1 MKYPEREE
9 DKMKEALRYVWS
21 YIRQYARM
29 FALALL
35 LTVAVAGLSMVS
47 PYATGKIVGEVIGE
61 GLNDRLTGY
70 LWLMIGAA
78 VLIALVRYT
87 YLWIFEDISQKVVC
101 SVRDDIYR
109 RIQKMDFRFFDKNR
123 VGDLMSRLTGDIE
136 AIRVFVAFVVYQ
148 MVINLCTFV
157 FALIMMF
164 SINVV
169 FTLILLLVAPVI
181 FVLAVRM
188 ASKIRGAHV
197 EVREEYS
204 RLNSMVQENISG
216 NRVVKAFA
224 KEAYEILKF
233 DARNAAYKE
242 ANINAAR
249 TQAKYIPVMDALAVS
264 LSFIMIA
271 VGGTMCLTGNMSI
284 EDLVMINGY
293 LWAVNNPLRM
303 FGWLLNDLMR
313 FVAAYDKMKT
323 VAFVEPRI
331 KNPEHPKEIQMQGKV
346 EFRDVSFR
354 YDKEMILKNVSF
366 TAQPGQRIAIM
377 GATGAGKTTMMNLM
391 MRFYDVSS
399 GGIYI
404 DGINLKDLD
413 KYAVRKEIGM
423 TMQDVFLFS
432 DTIEGNI
439 AYGNPGAPMADVEK
453 AAELAGATEFIEQ
466 FPDGF
471 DTIVGE
477 RGVGL
482 SGGQRQRLAL
492 ARALLVHPRILI
504 LDDTTSAL
512 DMETEFKVFDG
523 LKKQNDGQTIFIIAH
538 RISSVKDA
546 DQILVLDQGEIA
558 ERGTHEELLQ
568 QKGRYY
574 EIYCQQMGIVMEGM
588 KAGGEE

>member
-1 MKYPEREE
+1 
-9 DKMKEALRYVWS
+9 MKEALRYVWS

-242 ANINAAR
+242 ANIKAAR

-574 EIYCQQMGIVMEGM
+574 EIYCQQMGIVMEGI

>member
-1 MKYPEREE
+1 
-9 DKMKEALRYVWS
+9 
-21 YIRQYARM
+21 
-29 FALALL
+29 
-35 LTVAVAGLSMVS
+35 
-47 PYATGKIVGEVIGE
+47 
-61 GLNDRLTGY
+61 
-70 LWLMIGAA
+70 
-78 VLIALVRYT
+78 
-87 YLWIFEDISQKVVC
+87 
-101 SVRDDIYR
+101 
-109 RIQKMDFRFFDKNR
+109 
-123 VGDLMSRLTGDIE
+123 MSRLTGDIE

-242 ANINAAR
+242 ANIKAAR

>member
-1 MKYPEREE
+1 
-9 DKMKEALRYVWS
+9 MKEALRYVWS
-21 YIRQYARM
+21 YIRQYAWM

-61 GLNDRLTGY
+61 GLNDRLIGY

-164 SINVV
+164 RINVV
-169 FTLILLLVAPVI
+169 FTLILLLVAPII

-242 ANINAAR
+242 ANIKAAR

-323 VAFVEPRI
+323 IAFVEPRI

>member
-1 MKYPEREE
+1 
-9 DKMKEALRYVWS
+9 MKEALRYVWS
-21 YIRQYARM
+21 YIRQYAWM

-35 LTVAVAGLSMVS
+35 LTMAVAGLSMVS

-242 ANINAAR
+242 ANIKAAR

>member
-242 ANINAAR
+242 ANIKAAR

-574 EIYCQQMGIVMEGM
+574 EIYCQQMGIVMEGI

>member
-1 MKYPEREE
+1 
-9 DKMKEALRYVWS
+9 MKEALRYVWS

-61 GLNDRLTGY
+61 GLNDRLAGY
-70 LWLMIGAA
+70 LWIMIGAA

-242 ANINAAR
+242 ANIKAAR

>member
-1 MKYPEREE
+1 
-9 DKMKEALRYVWS
+9 MKEALRYVWS
-21 YIRQYARM
+21 YIRQYAWM

-78 VLIALVRYT
+78 VLVALVRYT

-164 SINVV
+164 RINVV

-242 ANINAAR
+242 ANIKAAR

-323 VAFVEPRI
+323 IAFVEPRI

>member
-1 MKYPEREE
+1 
-9 DKMKEALRYVWS
+9 MKEALRYVWS
-21 YIRQYARM
+21 YIRQYAWM

-242 ANINAAR
+242 ANIKAAR

>member
-1 MKYPEREE
+1 
-9 DKMKEALRYVWS
+9 MKEALRYVWS

-61 GLNDRLTGY
+61 GLNDRLAGY

-242 ANINAAR
+242 ANIKAAR

>member
-1 MKYPEREE
+1 
-9 DKMKEALRYVWS
+9 MKEALRYVWS
-21 YIRQYARM
+21 YIRQYAWM

-61 GLNDRLTGY
+61 GLNDRLAGY
-70 LWLMIGAA
+70 LWLMVGAA

-188 ASKIRGAHV
+188 ASRIRGAHM

-354 YDKEMILKNVSF
+354 YDKEMILKDISF
-366 TAQPGQRIAIM
+366 TAQLGQRIAIM

-404 DGINLKDLD
+404 DGVNLKDLD

-439 AYGNPGAPMADVEK
+439 AYGNPGAPMTDVEK

-466 FPDGF
+466 FPEGF

>member
-1 MKYPEREE
+1 
-9 DKMKEALRYVWS
+9 MKEALRYVWS

-242 ANINAAR
+242 ANIKAAR

-423 TMQDVFLFS
+423 TMQDDFLFS

>member
-1 MKYPEREE
+1 
-9 DKMKEALRYVWS
+9 MKEALRYVWS
-21 YIRQYARM
+21 YIRQYAWM

-164 SINVV
+164 RINVV

-242 ANINAAR
+242 ANIKAAR

-323 VAFVEPRI
+323 IAFVESRI

>member
-1 MKYPEREE
+1 MR
-9 DKMKEALRYVWS
+9 EALKYVWS
-21 YIRQYARM
+21 YIRKYAG
-29 FALALL
+29 FFIVALL
-35 LTVAVAGLSMVS
+35 LTITVAGLSMVS
-47 PYATGKIVGEVIGE
+47 PYATGKIVGEVIGGGVLE
-61 GLNDRLTGY
+61 HLMKY
-70 LWLMIGAA
+70 LWMLLGAA
-78 VLIALVRYT
+78 GLIAVLRYV

-101 SVRDDIYR
+101 EVRRDMYR

-123 VGDLMSRLTGDIE
+123 VGDLMSRLTGDID

-148 MVINLCTFV
+148 MVINLCTFI
-157 FALIMMF
+157 FALVMMF
-164 SINVV
+164 SINVT
-169 FTLILLLVAPVI
+169 FTCILLLIAPVI
-181 FVLAVRM
+181 FFMAVQM
-188 ASKIRGAHV
+188 ASHIRGAHM

-224 KEAYEILKF
+224 KEDYEISKF
-233 DARNAAYKE
+233 DVRNAAYKE

-249 TQAKYIPVMDALAVS
+249 MQAKYIPVMDALAVS

-271 VGGTMCLTGNMSI
+271 VGGAMCLTGKMSI

-293 LWAVNNPLRM
+293 LWAVNNPLRS

-331 KNPEHPKEIQMQGKV
+331 KNTENPKRVPVSGQI
-346 EFRDVSFR
+346 EFRNVSFR

-366 TAQPGQRIAIM
+366 SARPGETVAIM
-377 GATGAGKTTMMNLM
+377 GATGAGKTTLMNLM

-399 GGIYI
+399 GGVYI
-404 DGINLKDLD
+404 DDVNIKELD
-413 KYAVRKEIGM
+413 KYEIRKKIAM

-439 AYGNPGAPMADVEK
+439 AYGDPGAKMDEVER
-453 AAELAGATEFIEQ
+453 AAELAGATEFITE
-466 FPDGF
+466 FPEGY

-482 SGGQRQRLAL
+482 SGGQKQRLAL
-492 ARALLVHPRILI
+492 ARALLIHPSILI

-523 LKKQNDGQTIFIIAH
+523 LKRRNEQQTKFIIAH

-546 DQILVLDQGEIA
+546 DQILVLDHGEIA
-558 ERGTHEELLQ
+558 EHGTHEELLEK
-568 QKGRYY
+568 KGKYY
-574 EIYCQQMGIVMEGM
+574 EIYCQQMGIVMEGLP
-588 KAGGEE
+588 EEVKG

>member
-242 ANINAAR
+242 ANIKAAR

>member
-1 MKYPEREE
+1 
-9 DKMKEALRYVWS
+9 MKEALRYVWS

-70 LWLMIGAA
+70 LWLMVGAA

>member
-1 MKYPEREE
+1 
-9 DKMKEALRYVWS
+9 MKEALRYVWS
-21 YIRQYARM
+21 YIRQYAWM

-164 SINVV
+164 RINVV

-242 ANINAAR
+242 ANIKAAR

-323 VAFVEPRI
+323 IAFVEPRI

>member
-1 MKYPEREE
+1 
-9 DKMKEALRYVWS
+9 MKEALRYVWS
-21 YIRQYARM
+21 YIRQYAWM

-101 SVRDDIYR
+101 LVRDDIYR

-432 DTIEGNI
+432 DTIESNI

>member
-1 MKYPEREE
+1 
-9 DKMKEALRYVWS
+9 MKEALKYVWT
-21 YIRQYARM
+21 YIRRYAWA
-29 FALALL
+29 FAMALV

-61 GLNDRLTGY
+61 GLTERLMPY
-70 LWLMIGAA
+70 LWLMLGAA
-78 VLIALVRYT
+78 LLIAVLRYV
-87 YLWIFEDISQKVVC
+87 YLWIFEDISQKVIC
-101 SVRDDIYR
+101 EIRDDIYR
-109 RIQKMDFRFFDKNR
+109 RIQRMDFRFFDKNR

-148 MVINLCTFV
+148 LVINLCTFV
-157 FALIMMF
+157 FALVMMF
-164 SINVV
+164 SINVT
-169 FTLILLLVAPVI
+169 FTLILLIVAPFI
-181 FVLAVRM
+181 FVLAIRM
-188 ASKIRGAHV
+188 ASHIRGAHV

-224 KEAYEILKF
+224 KEDYEIEKF
-233 DARNAAYKE
+233 DKRNAAYKE
-242 ANINAAR
+242 ANLSAAR
-249 TQAKYIPVMDALAVS
+249 MQAKYIPVMDALAVS

-271 VGGTMCLTGNMSI
+271 VGGAMCLSGSMSI

-293 LWAVNNPLRM
+293 LWAVNNPLRS

-323 VAFVEPRI
+323 VAFVEPVIR
-331 KNPEHPKEIQMQGKV
+331 NPERPREVPVSGSL

-354 YDKEMILKNVSF
+354 YDKEMILKNISF
-366 TAQPGQRIAIM
+366 KVEPGQTVAVM
-377 GATGAGKTTMMNLM
+377 GATGAGKSTMMNLI

-399 GGIYI
+399 GGVYI
-404 DGINLKDLD
+404 DNINVKNLD
-413 KYAVRKEIGM
+413 KYEIRRKIAM

-439 AYGNPGAPMADVEK
+439 AYGNPKASMEEVER
-453 AAELAGATEFIEQ
+453 AAELAGATEFITQ
-466 FPDGF
+466 FPEGF

-482 SGGQRQRLAL
+482 SGGQKQRLAL
-492 ARALLVHPRILI
+492 ARALLVQPHILI

-512 DMETEFKVFDG
+512 DMETEFRVFDG
-523 LKKQNDGQTIFIIAH
+523 LKKQQSNQTRFIIAH

-546 DQILVLDQGEIA
+546 DQILVLDHGEIA
-558 ERGTHEELLQ
+558 ERGTHDELLAL
-568 QKGRYY
+568 KGRYY
-574 EIYCQQMGIVMEGM
+574 EIYCQQMGIVTEGM
-588 KAGGEE
+588 QEGGED

>member
-1 MKYPEREE
+1 
-9 DKMKEALRYVWS
+9 MKEALRYVWS

-61 GLNDRLTGY
+61 GLNDRLAGY

-242 ANINAAR
+242 ANIKAAR

-404 DGINLKDLD
+404 DGINLKELD

>member
-1 MKYPEREE
+1 
-9 DKMKEALRYVWS
+9 MKEALRYVWS

-242 ANINAAR
+242 ANIKAAR

>member
-1 MKYPEREE
+1 
-9 DKMKEALRYVWS
+9 MKEALRYVWS
-21 YIRQYARM
+21 YIRQYAWM

-61 GLNDRLTGY
+61 GLNDRLAGY

-188 ASKIRGAHV
+188 ASRIRGAHV

-242 ANINAAR
+242 ANIKAAR

-354 YDKEMILKNVSF
+354 YDKEMILKNISF
-366 TAQPGQRIAIM
+366 IAQPGQRIAIM

-492 ARALLVHPRILI
+492 ARALLVHPRVLI

>member
-1 MKYPEREE
+1 
-9 DKMKEALRYVWS
+9 MKEALRYVWS
-21 YIRQYARM
+21 YIRQYAWM

-47 PYATGKIVGEVIGE
+47 PYATGKIIGEVIGE

-164 SINVV
+164 RINVV

-242 ANINAAR
+242 ANIKAAR

-323 VAFVEPRI
+323 IAFVEPRI

>member
-1 MKYPEREE
+1 
-9 DKMKEALRYVWS
+9 MKEALRYVWS

-61 GLNDRLTGY
+61 GLNDRLAGY

-242 ANINAAR
+242 ANIKAAR

-377 GATGAGKTTMMNLM
+377 
-391 MRFYDVSS
+391 
-399 GGIYI
+399 
-404 DGINLKDLD
+404 
-413 KYAVRKEIGM
+413 
-423 TMQDVFLFS
+423 
-432 DTIEGNI
+432 
-439 AYGNPGAPMADVEK
+439 GAPMADVEK

>member
-1 MKYPEREE
+1 
-9 DKMKEALRYVWS
+9 MKEALRYVWS
-21 YIRQYARM
+21 YIRQYAWM

-164 SINVV
+164 RINVV

-242 ANINAAR
+242 ANIKAAR

-323 VAFVEPRI
+323 IAFVEPRI

-477 RGVGL
+477 RGDGL

>member
-1 MKYPEREE
+1 
-9 DKMKEALRYVWS
+9 MKEALRYVWS
-21 YIRQYARM
+21 YIRQYAWM

-164 SINVV
+164 RINVV

-242 ANINAAR
+242 ANIKAAR

-271 VGGTMCLTGNMSI
+271 VGGTMCLTGNMRI

-323 VAFVEPRI
+323 IAFVEPRI

-404 DGINLKDLD
+404 DGVNLKDLD

>member
-1 MKYPEREE
+1 
-9 DKMKEALRYVWS
+9 
-21 YIRQYARM
+21 
-29 FALALL
+29 
-35 LTVAVAGLSMVS
+35 
-47 PYATGKIVGEVIGE
+47 
-61 GLNDRLTGY
+61 
-70 LWLMIGAA
+70 
-78 VLIALVRYT
+78 
-87 YLWIFEDISQKVVC
+87 
-101 SVRDDIYR
+101 
-109 RIQKMDFRFFDKNR
+109 
-123 VGDLMSRLTGDIE
+123 
-136 AIRVFVAFVVYQ
+136 
-148 MVINLCTFV
+148 
-157 FALIMMF
+157 
-164 SINVV
+164 
-169 FTLILLLVAPVI
+169 
-181 FVLAVRM
+181 
-188 ASKIRGAHV
+188 
-197 EVREEYS
+197 
-204 RLNSMVQENISG
+204 
-216 NRVVKAFA
+216 
-224 KEAYEILKF
+224 
-233 DARNAAYKE
+233 
-242 ANINAAR
+242 
-249 TQAKYIPVMDALAVS
+249 
-264 LSFIMIA
+264 
-271 VGGTMCLTGNMSI
+271 
-284 EDLVMINGY
+284 
-293 LWAVNNPLRM
+293 
-303 FGWLLNDLMR
+303 
-313 FVAAYDKMKT
+313 
-323 VAFVEPRI
+323 
-331 KNPEHPKEIQMQGKV
+331 MQGKV

-404 DGINLKDLD
+404 DGINLKELD

>member
-1 MKYPEREE
+1 
-9 DKMKEALRYVWS
+9 MKEALRYVWS
-21 YIRQYARM
+21 YIRQYAWM

-61 GLNDRLTGY
+61 GLNDRLIGY

-164 SINVV
+164 RINVV

-242 ANINAAR
+242 ANIKAAR

-323 VAFVEPRI
+323 IAFVEPRI

>member
-1 MKYPEREE
+1 
-9 DKMKEALRYVWS
+9 MKEALRYVWS
-21 YIRQYARM
+21 YIRQYAWM

-242 ANINAAR
+242 ANIKAAR

-574 EIYCQQMGIVMEGM
+574 EIYCQQMGLVMEGM